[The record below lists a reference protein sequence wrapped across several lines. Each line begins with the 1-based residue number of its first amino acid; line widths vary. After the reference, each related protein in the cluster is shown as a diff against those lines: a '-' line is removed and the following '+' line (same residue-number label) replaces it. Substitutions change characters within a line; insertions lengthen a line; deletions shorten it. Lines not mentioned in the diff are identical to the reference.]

1 MVGPLGRR
9 DPSVSGILVSG
20 LINIEVTLRVD
31 AFPVAYS
38 PVRYPF
44 FGVNSSVSGV
54 GYNVAKALT
63 TLGNQIHFLSITG
76 RDLAGDLVRQS
87 LAADGISGRFVLQA
101 MEHTPHSVILYD
113 ANGRR
118 QINVDLKDV
127 QEQVYPEKTFDQALV
142 GCSLAALCNVNFS
155 RPLLHRTQQ
164 AGIPIATDVHAI
176 SDLEDEYNRAFM
188 AAADI
193 LFMSDELLPDAPEAW
208 VRQVMDRYGVEIAV
222 VGLGAEGAL
231 LAVRSDGFLE
241 RIPAVRT
248 REVVNT
254 IGAGDAL
261 FSAFVHAYHRTG
273 DPYLAI
279 QKALVFA
286 SFKIGATGAADGFL
300 DEKGLDD
307 LYAETFRRSGGS
319 QPVNPAC

>member
-1 MVGPLGRR
+1 
-9 DPSVSGILVSG
+9 VSGILVSG

-63 TLGNQIHFLSITG
+63 ILGNKVHFLSITG
-76 RDLAGDLVRQS
+76 RDLAGDLVRHS
-87 LAADGISGRFVLQA
+87 LATDSICGQFVVQA

-113 ANGRR
+113 PSGRR

-127 QEQVYPEKTFDQALV
+127 QEQVYPQELFDEALA

-155 RPLLHRTQQ
+155 RPLLRRTQQ
-164 AGIPIATDVHAI
+164 AGVAIATDVHAI
-176 SDLEDEYNRAFM
+176 SHLEDEYNQAFM
-188 AAADI
+188 AAANI
-193 LFMSDELLPDAPEAW
+193 LFMSDDLLPSSPEAW
-208 VRQVMDRYGVEIAV
+208 VRQVLGRYGVEIAV

-231 LAVRSDGFLE
+231 LAVRRDRFLE
-241 RIPAVRT
+241 RIPAVNT
-248 REVVNT
+248 RKVVNT

-261 FSAFVHAYHRTG
+261 FSAFVHAYHRTR
-273 DPYLAI
+273 DPYQAI

-286 SFKIGATGAADGFL
+286 SYKIGATGAADGFL
-300 DEKGLDD
+300 DEKRLDD
-307 LYAETFRRSGGS
+307 LCAETLGDRVLG
-319 QPVNPAC
+319 P

>member
-1 MVGPLGRR
+1 
-9 DPSVSGILVSG
+9 VSRILVSG

-31 AFPVAYS
+31 AFPVPYS

-63 TLGNQIHFLSITG
+63 ILGNEIHFLSITG
-76 RDLAGDLVRQS
+76 RGLAGGLVRQS
-87 LAADGISGRFVLQA
+87 LAADGISGRFVVQA
-101 MEHTPHSVILYD
+101 MERTPHSVILYD
-113 ANGRR
+113 PSGRR

-127 QEQVYPEKTFDQALV
+127 QEQVYPEELFDQALAE
-142 GCSLAALCNVNFS
+142 CSLAVLCNVNFS
-155 RPLLHRTQQ
+155 RLLLHRTQQ
-164 AGIPIATDVHAI
+164 AGVPIATDVHAI

-188 AAADI
+188 DAADI
-193 LFMSDELLPDAPEAW
+193 LFMSDELLPSPPEAW
-208 VRQVMDRYGVEIAV
+208 IQQVLDRYGAEIAV

-273 DPYLAI
+273 DPYQAI
-279 QKALVFA
+279 QRALVFA
-286 SFKIGATGAADGFL
+286 SYKIGATGAADGFL

-307 LYAETFRRSGGS
+307 LYAETLGRSGGS
-319 QPVNPAC
+319 LPVNPAC

>member
-1 MVGPLGRR
+1 MVGPLGGR
-9 DPSVSGILVSG
+9 DRAVSGILVSG

-31 AFPVAYS
+31 AFPVTYS

-54 GYNVAKALT
+54 GYNLAKALT
-63 TLGNQIHFLSITG
+63 TLGSKIRFLSITG
-76 RDLAGDLVRQS
+76 RDLAGDLVQQS
-87 LAADGISGRFVLQA
+87 LAADGISGRFVVQT

-113 ANGRR
+113 ATGRR

-127 QEQVYPEKTFDQALV
+127 QEQIYPTALFDQALAE
-142 GCSLAALCNVNFS
+142 CSLAVLCNVNFS
-155 RPLLHRTQQ
+155 RPLLQRTQR
-164 AGIPIATDVHAI
+164 AGIAIATDVHAI

-193 LFMSDELLPDAPEAW
+193 LFMSDELLPCSAEAW
-208 VRQVMDRYGVEIAV
+208 VRQVLDRYGAEIAV

-231 LAVRSDGFLE
+231 LGVRSDGFLE

-261 FSAFVHAYHRTG
+261 FSAFVHVYHRTG
-273 DPYLAI
+273 DPYEAI

-286 SFKIGATGAADGFL
+286 SYKIGATGAADGFL

-307 LYAETFRRSGGS
+307 LYAETIPPPSGS
-319 QPVNPAC
+319 HPVNPAC

>member
-1 MVGPLGRR
+1 
-9 DPSVSGILVSG
+9 
-20 LINIEVTLRVD
+20 
-31 AFPVAYS
+31 
-38 PVRYPF
+38 VRYPF

-63 TLGNQIHFLSITG
+63 TLGNEIHFLSITG
-76 RDLAGDLVRQS
+76 RDLAGGIVRQS
-87 LAADGISGRFVLQA
+87 LAADGIHGRFVVQA

-113 ANGRR
+113 PNGRR

-127 QEQVYPEKTFDQALV
+127 QEQIYPEELFDQALAE
-142 GCSLAALCNVNFS
+142 CSLAVLCNVNFS
-155 RPLLHRTQQ
+155 RLLLRRAQQ
-164 AGIPIATDVHAI
+164 TGTLIATDVHAI

-193 LFMSDELLPDAPEAW
+193 LFMSDELLPSPPEVW
-208 VRQVMDRYGVEIAV
+208 VRQVVDRYGAEIAV

-231 LAVRSDGFLE
+231 LAVRSDGFIE

-261 FSAFVHAYHRTG
+261 FSAFVHVYHRTG
-273 DPYLAI
+273 DPYEAMR
-279 QKALVFA
+279 KALVFA
-286 SFKIGATGAADGFL
+286 SYKIGTTGAADGFL
-300 DEKGLDD
+300 NEKGLDD
-307 LYAETFRRSGGS
+307 LYAETILAPGGS
-319 QPVNPAC
+319 PPVNPAC